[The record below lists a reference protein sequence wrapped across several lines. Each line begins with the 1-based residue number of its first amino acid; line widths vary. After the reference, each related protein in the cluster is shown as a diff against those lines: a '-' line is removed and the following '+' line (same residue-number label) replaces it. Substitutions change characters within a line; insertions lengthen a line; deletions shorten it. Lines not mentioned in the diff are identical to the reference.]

1 MKLIAHRGGS
11 FGKENSLDTM
21 IGAARMGADMVECD
35 IRKTADGV
43 YVIYHDESLSRL
55 AGTEATVSGVTFAQM
70 KALLA
75 KNNQNVI
82 TFDELAANY
91 KENTPILLH
100 IKLTDYDEELAKY
113 IVDSGLP
120 VVPGVMSL
128 DMLKC
133 FAAHLPP
140 ERILAFLPS
149 EKDAEAF
156 YQNGAG
162 ILRLWEQWLTRV
174 TPADIKA
181 KCPNAQ
187 VFIMACNL
195 TEEPFAAMS
204 LETMNGSIES
214 LEKCQAL
221 GADGVLLNHIEM
233 ALAWRRGEKE

>member
-43 YVIYHDESLSRL
+43 YVIYHDNDLSRL
-55 AGTEATVSGVTFAQM
+55 AGVQATVDGVTYEQM
-70 KALLA
+70 QELLA
-75 KNNQNVI
+75 KKNEKVI
-82 TFDELAANY
+82 TFEELVANY
-91 KENTPILLH
+91 RESTPILLH
-100 IKLTDYDEELAKY
+100 IKLTDYDEVFTKY

-120 VVPGVMSL
+120 LVPGVMSL

-140 ERILAFLPS
+140 ECILAFLPS

-195 TEEPFAAMS
+195 AEEPFAAMS
-204 LETMNGSIES
+204 LESMNGSIES
-214 LEKCQAL
+214 LEKCQTL

-233 ALAWRRGEKE
+233 ALAWLRGEKE

>member
-43 YVIYHDESLSRL
+43 YVIYHDNDLSRL
-55 AGTEATVSGVTFAQM
+55 AGVQATVDGVTYEQM
-70 KALLA
+70 QELLA
-75 KNNQNVI
+75 KKNEKVI
-82 TFDELAANY
+82 TFEELVANY
-91 KENTPILLH
+91 RESTPILLH
-100 IKLTDYDEELAKY
+100 IKLTDYDEVFTKY

-120 VVPGVMSL
+120 LVPGVMSL

-162 ILRLWEQWLTRV
+162 ILRLWEQWLCDER
-174 TPADIKA
+174 I
-181 KCPNAQ
+181 NA
-187 VFIMACNL
+187 VLSSGKGLWIMANNPEL
-195 TEEPFAAMS
+195 GFGYSSP
-204 LETMNGSIES
+204 
-214 LEKCQAL
+214 AL
-221 GADGVLLNHIEM
+221 LKQWKDMGVDGVLINDISP
-233 ALAWRRGEKE
+233 AKEI